1 MGEFRISYP
10 RQLTVETSPTGGE
23 WTRVALK
30 RTAGLTMRG
39 ALVDP
44 KTVSIVIPLA
54 ASAGRFVRLR
64 IDEPHPKIAW
74 MVTDVEV
81 RVAAGPE

>member
-1 MGEFRISYP
+1 
-10 RQLTVETSPTGGE
+10 
-23 WTRVALK
+23 
-30 RTAGLTMRG
+30 MRG

-64 IDEPHPKIAW
+64 VDEPHPKIAW

-81 RVAAGPE
+81 RVAAQPE